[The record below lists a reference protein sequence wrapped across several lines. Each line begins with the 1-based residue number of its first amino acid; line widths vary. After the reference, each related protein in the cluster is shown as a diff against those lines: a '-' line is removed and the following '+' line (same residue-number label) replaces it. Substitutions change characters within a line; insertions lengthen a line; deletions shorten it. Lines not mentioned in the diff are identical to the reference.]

1 MNVSPSS
8 KLKEASLWEPAVDT
22 NAEITRLKDL
32 MPASGRMNVRLLL
45 DPRQPTLIKALFPR
59 PWKQSHPITLN
70 PTLWQDLTLPQR
82 DLIFLQAVCWLT
94 SVQLVKPELYQGAAV
109 AGAIATL
116 VELVQGDVVGLLAA
130 GGLTAIATTQIWR
143 TSTGTQAL
151 IAADRAALN
160 VAKRRG
166 YTEAEAAHH
175 LLKAL
180 EAIATLEGQGGLSYV
195 DLLRVQNLRPLA
207 SASKGA
213 AVPPA

>member
-1 MNVSPSS
+1 M
-8 KLKEASLWEPAVDT
+8 DT
-22 NAEITRLKDL
+22 NAEITRLQDL
-32 MPASGRMNVRLLL
+32 MPASGRMTVRLLL
-45 DPRQPTLIKALFPR
+45 DPRQPTLIKAPFPR

-82 DLIFLQAVCWLT
+82 DLVFLHAVCWLT

-130 GGLTAIATTQIWR
+130 SGLTAIAATQIWR
-143 TSTGTQAL
+143 SGTGTQAL

-175 LLKAL
+175 LLAAL
-180 EAIATLEGQGGLSYV
+180 EAMATLEGQGALSYG

-207 SASKGA
+207 QADTGIRATSA
-213 AVPPA
+213 